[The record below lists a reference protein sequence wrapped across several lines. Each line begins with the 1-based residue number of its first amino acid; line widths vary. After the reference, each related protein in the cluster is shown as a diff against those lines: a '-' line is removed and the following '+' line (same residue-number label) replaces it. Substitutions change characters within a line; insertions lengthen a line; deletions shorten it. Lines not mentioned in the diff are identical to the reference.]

1 MHPIHQLRKLLKE
14 PSTNQ
19 GRVIRSNESSMVIAT
34 PKGSLSVTRSIG
46 DATRYQVGDT
56 VLLANGVVV
65 GKRQRQPTVYVV

>member
-1 MHPIHQLRKLLKE
+1 MHPLKQLQKLLDVPK
-14 PSTNQ
+14 TNQ
-19 GRVIRSNESSMVIAT
+19 GKVVSSTENTLILAT
-34 PKGSLSVTRSIG
+34 PKGSLSVSRSVG

>member
-1 MHPIHQLRKLLKE
+1 MHPIKQLRKLLAT

-19 GRVIRSNESSMVIAT
+19 GKVVSSTENTLILAT
-34 PKGSLSVTRSIG
+34 PKGSLSVSRASG
-46 DATRYQVGDT
+46 DATRYQAGDT

>member
-1 MHPIHQLRKLLKE
+1 MHPIQQLRKLLKE

-19 GRVIRSNESSMVIAT
+19 GRVITSNDLSMVIAT
-34 PKGSLSVTRSIG
+34 PKGSMSVTRSTS
-46 DATRYQVGDT
+46 DATRYQAGET